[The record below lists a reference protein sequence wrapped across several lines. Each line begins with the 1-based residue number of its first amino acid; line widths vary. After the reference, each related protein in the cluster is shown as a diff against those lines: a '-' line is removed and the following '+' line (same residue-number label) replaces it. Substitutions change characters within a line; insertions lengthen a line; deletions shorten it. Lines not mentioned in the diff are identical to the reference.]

1 MDNSIEVFNCPLCSF
16 CETGLDRLV
25 KHIRQHIKPEPKS
38 LASIISSNN
47 SSRNE
52 SVNEQIL
59 PRDYEE
65 STNPS
70 NQSKEMNLDDC
81 ISNLSS
87 KELTAS
93 TIGLFSSVNRDPSP
107 PGSASQTT
115 KTNTNSGAAPSKV
128 GLPNDQRNAMS
139 GVKGVSYQHQKQQHI
154 QLGALPSEHQS
165 PHLVNLAESGQQPQI
180 YQTMQISPPGLSQP
194 PPGHQMMFIRPGDAP
209 KYLSRE
215 QHGKVNYSHPPQYK
229 QYVHTEQYVP
239 IAPANVTKFQDGK
252 QMIQL
257 EMHDVYQRG
266 GPQHGN
272 RHQNVAFVQQPQQQH
287 QQQYPRNVGS
297 MKCRQSQSE
306 MQGNFPV
313 RQGFHP
319 TQPQRQQLVQH
330 SSAQGGIIHHQR
342 QQQQPSPQYQ
352 HPKQR
357 GYKLDHFKSRVQS
370 RVSGVPHQLS
380 EMQNVGFPNNGSMLM
395 NPEQLLKL
403 TGSNATMDQL
413 AGLLVIPLKKTAE
426 IAVQT
431 DPVEFYSP
439 FSKQRQEQS
448 NSVSSGV
455 QTDLRMQYVSEENK
469 YIPSPVIDHV
479 RSTDSLFECLI
490 CGEEFAADQ
499 LLQQH
504 VSSMHKH
511 VCDNCFHASTSLEEH
526 TAHMLECG
534 KCDAELLCMDCNN
547 LFPSLKRLNQHRI
560 KVHFVRMPFRC
571 GICNQPFETHDG
583 VMHHMSTHD
592 SDVPEFKCRYC
603 TKVFQSSGALSL
615 HFKRHKQVDVEHQC
629 RFCKKSYNTDKLLR
643 DHIGIAHVI
652 KEFDVDDDIEA
663 EMSPPDYQQRNK
675 RARSPMSHTV
685 PATSITVSQNMNRKY
700 FLCRYCDLAFKNK
713 ELLSRHIKMCSKNGR
728 SDVTCFVCDVCKEFF
743 GSDDARKMHLKN
755 DHRRQNGYRCPKC
768 SKVYRTWTRL
778 KFHTKQQHLKKNCPD
793 CNAVFTKEHVL
804 RKHQEDV
811 HGKLTSQNGDRVY
824 KCSDCSLS
832 LYTLTDL
839 TMHRRTQ
846 HPERKSGKNADL
858 SSNATMLSFI
868 DNPLNINGP
877 DEFDKPS
884 TTDEQPIE
892 QIDGELSAPSKDTK
906 PVSTSMLACE
916 RCNSTFD
923 STKRLKNHLGLTHGE
938 RPFVCDICN
947 KRFQYS
953 SQIIWHM
960 KNHKNRTALST
971 KTSTKLWKAKSK
983 LKAKSS
989 MLGSNNYVC
998 HFCGAHF
1005 KQEKLLKNHKGVVH
1019 KIKLFSCYICAAKF
1033 GHSTELIWH
1042 VRTCKAKFLRENPGK
1057 ELPAELP
1064 VSSDNGISQESN
1076 ADEEFAKNG
1085 NENAVFDDE
1094 SSELVETQE
1103 AEDAELQTPSIQL
1116 SNEEAEELLQNDPEY
1131 DHSRGEYSCPLCRK
1145 STKSIT
1151 GMKTH
1156 YGRVHGIWGKESS
1169 HKYANGHKVTIWP
1182 CRNCDQEFQS
1192 FHEIQSH
1199 CLEDHGLNV
1208 NKEDLDFETREEFVQ
1223 NQPTKA
1229 ALYTCQTCGVSFDNS
1244 KSIRV
1249 HTFKKHGILLNDVS
1263 LNESKT
1269 NNSNFIPQSQSVAPK
1284 DDDELR
1290 YKCPR
1295 CKSQFRTTKAIRVH
1309 SFKRHGVILNKQD
1322 IVKSRQRSSSVDA
1335 STNNEIPTTLPSNL
1349 QNGQNKGRDLIESPN
1364 PCDRCG
1370 RVFGNYRALFTH
1382 YRQAHRI
1389 TDPNHVFVPR
1399 KPSRTELSI
1408 QSFSGETNDD
1418 QASSEPVQSSPVKQ
1432 YPEAADSV
1440 ECPKCQ
1446 RIFTNHKSFV
1456 AHLYSAHKVSK
1467 EQYHIYW
1474 PNGIPILPR
1483 ESSMCPTCNKECL
1496 DERAMRI
1503 HMFKAHGTHYR
1514 DYANEQELNRSSG
1527 SLSSTLGMVTMVTE
1541 TSFSSMQDDAKE
1553 SNDDAF
1559 TCSVCQE
1566 VCKSRRTLISHEF
1579 DMHGVRWEGGK
1590 RKFPDD
1596 LKIKLNLGDINKT
1609 CNSPT
1614 PVENGADD
1622 SIAINNDNNN
1632 NNNKTSTPIVAKP
1645 FVCALCEASYHNR
1658 RAITTHL
1665 CRVHKYKKDDVQL
1678 YFAQHFSDTDAIL
1691 SPYSDNNNGDVA
1703 NGDGKEEAMPE
1714 VKNDDEFPK
1723 AVEPSDDVEMKEE
1736 QEDATSDLV
1745 IDENKE
1751 ESNAVVQQQ
1760 TAENVV
1766 QILRNDYDTEFD
1778 SGANGIANTGEQS
1791 NIAHIP
1797 VIDASA

>member
-1 MDNSIEVFNCPLCSF
+1 ML
-16 CETGLDRLV
+16 R
-25 KHIRQHIKPEPKS
+25 S
-38 LASIISSNN
+38 L
-47 SSRNE
+47 
-52 SVNEQIL
+52 
-59 PRDYEE
+59 
-65 STNPS
+65 
-70 NQSKEMNLDDC
+70 
-81 ISNLSS
+81 
-87 KELTAS
+87 
-93 TIGLFSSVNRDPSP
+93 
-107 PGSASQTT
+107 
-115 KTNTNSGAAPSKV
+115 
-128 GLPNDQRNAMS
+128 
-139 GVKGVSYQHQKQQHI
+139 
-154 QLGALPSEHQS
+154 
-165 PHLVNLAESGQQPQI
+165 
-180 YQTMQISPPGLSQP
+180 
-194 PPGHQMMFIRPGDAP
+194 
-209 KYLSRE
+209 
-215 QHGKVNYSHPPQYK
+215 
-229 QYVHTEQYVP
+229 
-239 IAPANVTKFQDGK
+239 
-252 QMIQL
+252 
-257 EMHDVYQRG
+257 
-266 GPQHGN
+266 
-272 RHQNVAFVQQPQQQH
+272 
-287 QQQYPRNVGS
+287 VGS
-297 MKCRQSQSE
+297 E
-306 MQGNFPV
+306 MCIRDRSNIP
-313 RQGFHP
+313 
-319 TQPQRQQLVQH
+319 
-330 SSAQGGIIHHQR
+330 
-342 QQQQPSPQYQ
+342 
-352 HPKQR
+352 
-357 GYKLDHFKSRVQS
+357 
-370 RVSGVPHQLS
+370 
-380 EMQNVGFPNNGSMLM
+380 NVGFPNNGSMIM

-403 TGSNATMDQL
+403 TGNNASIDQL

-426 IAVQT
+426 IGIQT
-431 DPVEFYSP
+431 DPVEFNS
-439 FSKQRQEQS
+439 SKQCRDQET
-448 NSVSSGV
+448 SVSSGV
-455 QTDLRMQYVSEENK
+455 QTDLRMQYVSEESSH
-469 YIPSPVIDHV
+469 IPSPVLDHI

-499 LLQQH
+499 LLQEH
-504 VSSMHKH
+504 ISGMHKH
-511 VCDNCFHASTSLEEH
+511 VCDNCFHASTSLQEH

-547 LFPSLKRLNQHRI
+547 LFPSLKKLNQHRI
-560 KVHFVRMPFRC
+560 KAHSIRMPFRC

-592 SDVPEFKCRYC
+592 NDVPEFKCRYC
-603 TKVFQSSGALSL
+603 TKVFQSADALSR
-615 HFKRHKQVDVEHQC
+615 HFQRHKQVDVEYQC
-629 RFCKKSYNTDKLLR
+629 RFCKNSFNTDKLLR

-663 EMSPPDYQQRNK
+663 EMSPPDYQPRKKQATSSLVNQ
-675 RARSPMSHTV
+675 PV
-685 PATSITVSQNMNRKY
+685 PATNITVSQNMNRKY

-713 ELLSRHIKMCSKNGR
+713 ELLSRHIKMCSKNG
-728 SDVTCFVCDVCKEFF
+728 SSSVTCFVCDVCKEFF

-793 CNAVFTKEHVL
+793 CNSVFTKEHVL

-846 HPERKSGKNADL
+846 HPDRKSGKSADL
-858 SSNATMLSFI
+858 TSNATMLSFI
-868 DNPLNINGP
+868 DNPMNN
-877 DEFDKPS
+877 EQFDKP
-884 TTDEQPIE
+884 TGATNEQAND
-892 QIDGELSAPSKDTK
+892 QIDDQLPSPSKYETK
-906 PVSTSMLACE
+906 PANGSMLACE

-923 STKRLKNHLGLTHGE
+923 SMKRLKNHLGLTHGE
-938 RPFVCDICN
+938 RPFVCEICN

-971 KTSTKLWKAKSK
+971 KTSTKIWKAKTK

-989 MLGSNNYVC
+989 IFGSNNYVC

-1019 KIKLFSCYICAAKF
+1019 KIKLFSCFICAAKF

-1042 VRTCKAKFLRENPGK
+1042 VRTCKAKFLRENPDK
-1057 ELPAELP
+1057 ELPAEIP
-1064 VSSDNGISQESN
+1064 ASSDNVASQESN
-1076 ADEEFAKNG
+1076 VDEDINEKDL
-1085 NENAVFDDE
+1085 NENPVFEDE
-1094 SSELVETQE
+1094 SSGPAEIQE
-1103 AEDAELQTPSIQL
+1103 AEDPEVQSPSIQL

-1131 DHSRGEYSCPLCRK
+1131 DHSRGEYTCPLCRK

-1192 FHEIQSH
+1192 FDEIQSH

-1208 NKEDLDFETREEFVQ
+1208 NKEDLDFETRQEFVQ
-1223 NQPTKA
+1223 NSPSKT
-1229 ALYTCQTCGVSFDNS
+1229 ALYTCQTCGVCFDNS

-1249 HTFKKHGILLNDVS
+1249 HTFKKHGILLNDIS

-1269 NNSNFIPQSQSVAPK
+1269 NKLNISKPQSPTPPVAPK
-1284 DDDELR
+1284 DNDELR

-1295 CKSQFRTTKAIRVH
+1295 CKSHFRSTKAIRVH
-1309 SFKRHGVILNKQD
+1309 SFKRHGVILNKQE
-1322 IVKSRQRSSSVDA
+1322 IIQSRRFSEDA
-1335 STNNEIPTTLPSNL
+1335 SANNDISATLPSNL
-1349 QNGQNKGRDLIESPN
+1349 QNGQNNKGRDLIESPN

-1408 QSFSGETNDD
+1408 QSFSGETNEE
-1418 QASSEPVQSSPVKQ
+1418 ASTEPARSPPVKQ

-1503 HMFKAHGTHYR
+1503 HMYKAHGTHYR
-1514 DYANEQELNRSSG
+1514 DYANEQELNKSGG
-1527 SLSSTLGMVTMVTE
+1527 SLSSTHGMVTMVTE
-1541 TSFSSMQDDAKE
+1541 TTFKSMQDDAKE
-1553 SNDDAF
+1553 ITDDGL

-1566 VCKSRRTLISHEF
+1566 VCNSRRALISHEF
-1579 DMHGVRWEGGK
+1579 DMHGVRWEGGQ

-1596 LKIKLNLGDINKT
+1596 LKIKLNLGEINKN
-1609 CNSPT
+1609 CSSPM
-1614 PVENGADD
+1614 PLENG
-1622 SIAINNDNNN
+1622 
-1632 NNNKTSTPIVAKP
+1632 KTSTPNTVSSNP
-1645 FVCALCEASYHNR
+1645 FVCSLCEGSYHNR

-1665 CRVHKYKKDDVQL
+1665 CRVHKFKKDDVQD
-1678 YFAQHFSDTDAIL
+1678 YFAQHFSDADVVL
-1691 SPYSDNNNGDVA
+1691 SPYSDNNNGDVV
-1703 NGDGKEEAMPE
+1703 NGYKESVPE
-1714 VKNDDEFPK
+1714 EMNDEIPAKNDESVTVK
-1723 AVEPSDDVEMKEE
+1723 EIELTDDVEMKEE
-1736 QEDATSDLV
+1736 EEEEAGEDLV
-1745 IDENKE
+1745 IDENVKE
-1751 ESNAVVQQQ
+1751 SSAVDQQKV
-1760 TAENVV
+1760 TENVV
-1766 QILRNDYDTEFD
+1766 HILKDDYGAEFD
-1778 SGANGIANTGEQS
+1778 NNSNGIVTPTEQN
-1791 NIAHIP
+1791 NITHVVP
-1797 VIDASA
+1797 E